1 MPRRL
6 SFSRQISPPTPDGGH
21 SKRPRPLADVDG
33 EDSGGQQKKKRRL
46 RLVLVT
52 SRLSSPFSSP
62 PTHIVTRGS
71 SKIAIW
77 AKQKALGRS
86 LLRKAA
92 IMNRIRKHAR
102 ASCNKDPSQLY
113 IVRQMIIFFSRS
125 NSFCG
130 TAESGLCTNPLAPR
144 DSSTWTA
151 GECRRA
157 TSPSNLRNEHLPP
170 CNSPSPPSTP
180 RRQYIPLP
188 PSPLYLTNYDIFDN
202 EDGYFDSDSDTE
214 TENDGRNSRVYSDF
228 NILEPSEP
236 VLDDHDAIASFDSL
250 TFGSQF
256 LLTEMLTEDEK
267 FGYYISDPL
276 FRSYRTTL
284 HNSPLIL
291 EPKSYTLANSSP
303 ISNRSQISKNWILIL
318 SFLYDMDSRIQLE
331 TTFLNWK
338 TE

>member
-1 MPRRL
+1 MNGQWGRSLVLPQHQCAFTFSASLVMPRRL
-6 SFSRQISPPTPDGGH
+6 SFSRQSSPPTPDEVH

-33 EDSGGQQKKKRRL
+33 EGSGGQQKKKRRL

-62 PTHIVTRGS
+62 PTHIVARGS

-92 IMNRIRKHAR
+92 ILNRIRKHAR
-102 ASCNKDPSQLY
+102 ASCSKDPSQLC

-130 TAESGLCTNPLAPR
+130 TAESALCTNPPAPR
-144 DSSTWTA
+144 DSSTWTT

-214 TENDGRNSRVYSDF
+214 TEGDGRNSRIYSDF

-267 FGYYISDPL
+267 SIGTRLEQKRQKEVSFVHFG
-276 FRSYRTTL
+276 F
-284 HNSPLIL
+284 
-291 EPKSYTLANSSP
+291 
-303 ISNRSQISKNWILIL
+303 
-318 SFLYDMDSRIQLE
+318 
-331 TTFLNWK
+331 
-338 TE
+338 